1 MRKALLV
8 TCLALAG
15 AVVDPGSFELVPRA
29 EAAVAVAY
37 TLEELV
43 DAAPTAVVA
52 KAVEQRSRWE
62 EVAGSKRIVTYTR
75 LDVET
80 GIYGDGA
87 ASLWV
92 RTLGGVVDKIGQ
104 QVAGEASFRLEERAV
119 VFLTATRSGT
129 LVVAG
134 AAQGHF
140 PVREARDAGE
150 APRLR
155 ASPSLGTIVDRPG
168 PRVTVF
174 EKLVGKPLVDAVS
187 LVRATKASR
196 DAKK

>member
-1 MRKALLV
+1 MRKALFV

-15 AVVDPGSFELVPRA
+15 AVVDPATTGLVPRA
-29 EAAVAVAY
+29 EAAVSVAY

-43 DAAPTAVVA
+43 DSAPNAVLA
-52 KAVEQRSRWE
+52 KAVEQRSQWE
-62 EVAGSKRIVTYTR
+62 EMAGSRRIVTYTR
-75 LDVET
+75 LTVET
-80 GIYGDGA
+80 RIYGGGET
-87 ASLWV
+87 SLWV

-104 QVAGEASFRLEERAV
+104 EVAGEASFQLQQRAV
-119 VFLTATRSGT
+119 VFLTATRLGT

-140 PVREARDAGE
+140 PVREADAKND

-155 ASPSLGTIVDRPG
+155 PSPSLGTIVDRPG

-174 EKLVGKPLVDAVS
+174 EKLVGKPLADAVS